1 MGELRVMD
9 VDAGDLKV
17 IWSKDKPDEIKAAKD
32 QFASLL
38 KKGYMAYKVKK
49 DGSNG
54 KQITEFDE
62 KAERIILSPQMK
74 GG

>member
-17 IWSKDKPDEIKAAKD
+17 IWDKDKPDEIKAAKD
-32 QFASLL
+32 QFNSLL
-38 KKGYMAYKVKK
+38 KKGYFAYKVKK
-49 DGSNG
+49 DGSG
-54 KQITEFDE
+54 GAKIEEFDE
-62 KAERIILSPQMK
+62 KAEKIILSPQMK